1 MNLQRL
7 SKKNEIIKNL
17 RSLIKENSNENY
29 VFTDDINTIEL
40 AVTKGLFIHQFF
52 ICDDELN
59 PYKPETKK
67 LINRTIDV
75 ADQSYLINPETFA
88 SLSQK
93 DNSVG
98 LLAIIKSPSFSQ
110 NDLINHDFIVVCDHL
125 ENPGNLGT
133 IYRTADSAQVGAIIC
148 VDPITKRSN
157 PKLTASARG
166 CNLLIPTW
174 ETTFTEAQEWLLA
187 NGYQIYL
194 GEPELG
200 KDYQTYDYKG
210 KIAIVIGNERFGIN
224 TKWYEKEHSK
234 VFIPMK
240 GNNNSLNVSVAASIL
255 IYEAMMKRNKKQGH

>member
-7 SKKNEIIKNL
+7 NKKNEIIKNL
-17 RSLIKENSNENY
+17 RDFIKNNHEINY
-29 VFTDDINTIEL
+29 VFTDDVNVIEL
-40 AVTKGLFIHQFF
+40 AFTKGLQFHQFF
-52 ICDDELN
+52 ICEDELN
-59 PYKPETKK
+59 PYKSETME
-67 LINRTIDV
+67 LINRITQV
-75 ADQSYLINPETFA
+75 ASESYLINQQTF
-88 SLSQK
+88 SSFSQK

-98 LLAIIKSPSFSQ
+98 LLAMIKYPSFSQ
-110 NDLINHDFIVVCDHL
+110 NDLINHDFIVVCDRL

-148 VDPITKRSN
+148 VDPITKRNN

-187 NGYQIYL
+187 NDYQIYL

-200 KDYQTYDYKG
+200 KDYQTYDYEG

-224 TKWYEKEHSK
+224 QKWYEKEHSK

-240 GNNNSLNVSVAASIL
+240 GSNNSLNVSVAASIL
-255 IYEAMMKRNKKQGH
+255 IYEAMMKRNKKQG